1 MKIFIVAL
9 LIIGTHPIVTAGQ
22 TPIDRSILALPP
34 DTVVAVV
41 DGREI
46 TLGEIDEFSRLRDA
60 KKLFQL
66 NQQLFELR
74 ERALNMMLGERLLA
88 REAADAGITVDE
100 LVARLRVEPID
111 EREVDA
117 MVEDAR
123 RRGAAIG
130 ADELRPMIRDYLRD
144 QKRSAARERRIRQ
157 LKEEHARAGRP
168 IVWNLQPPRVKV
180 PVSAG
185 DPTKGNG
192 SIEMLQFSDFECPFC
207 QRAQPAIR
215 EVLTRYEGKIK
226 MVWKDFPLPIHTH
239 AVGAAVAARCAH
251 EQGKFWQYHDVLF
264 ANQQA
269 LSAAELRRHAGT
281 VGLDLEQFDACIA
294 TGRHQDAIRAE
305 LEPDD
310 HPIQVTP
317 TLLINGRM
325 VTGAVGVEQ
334 LAAIVEQEL
343 ER

>member
-1 MKIFIVAL
+1 MKTFIAAL
-9 LIIGTHPIVTAGQ
+9 LIGTYPVVAAGQ

-41 DGREI
+41 DGKQI
-46 TLGEIDEFSRLRDA
+46 TLAEIDEFSRVRDP

-88 REAADAGITVDE
+88 REAAEAGVTVDE
-100 LVARLRVEPID
+100 LVARLRVEPVD

-123 RRGAAIG
+123 RRGAPIG
-130 ADELRPMIRDYLRD
+130 ADELRPMIRDHLRD
-144 QKRSAARERRIRQ
+144 QKRTAARERRIRQ
-157 LKEEHARAGRP
+157 LKEEHAKAGRP

-180 PVSAG
+180 PVSAS

-192 SIEMLQFSDFECPFC
+192 RVEMLQFSDFECPFC

-215 EVLTRYEGKIK
+215 ELLTRYEGKIK
-226 MVWKDFPLPIHTH
+226 MVWKDFPLPMH
-239 AVGAAVAARCAH
+239 AHAIGAAVAARCAH
-251 EQGKFWQYHDVLF
+251 EQGKFWQFHDVLF

-269 LSAAELRRHAGT
+269 LTAAELRRHAAT
-281 VGLDLEQFDACIA
+281 VGLDLGRFDACIA
-294 TGRHQDAIRAE
+294 TGRHEEALRAE
-305 LEPDD
+305 LEPGD
-310 HPIQVTP
+310 HPIAVTP